1 MKTPK
6 EKAEEIWLCYY
17 ELIDDIYSNEAAK
30 ELAKKYSLI
39 AVNEIFEH
47 IDYIFTELEKD
58 NLPNKFD
65 DEIEYWQ
72 EVKKE
77 IELL

>member
-1 MKTPK
+1 MKNPK
-6 EKAEEIWLCYY
+6 LKAEEIWLCYY

-39 AVNEIFEH
+39 TVNEIINNVLIG
-47 IDYIFTELEKD
+47 IDLASTWG
-58 NLPNKFD
+58 N
-65 DEIEYWQ
+65 YWQ

>member
-1 MKTPK
+1 MTPK
-6 EKAEEIWLCYY
+6 EKAKKLVDKMW
-17 ELIDDIYSNEAAK
+17 IYALPNAK
-30 ELAKKYSLI
+30 GSWVNAKKLALI
-39 AVNEIFEH
+39 AVDEIFEH

-58 NLPNKFD
+58 KLPNKFD

>member
-6 EKAEEIWLCYY
+6 LKAEEIWLCYY

-39 AVNEIFEH
+39 TVNEIINNVLIG
-47 IDYIFTELEKD
+47 IDLASTWG
-58 NLPNKFD
+58 N
-65 DEIEYWQ
+65 YWQ